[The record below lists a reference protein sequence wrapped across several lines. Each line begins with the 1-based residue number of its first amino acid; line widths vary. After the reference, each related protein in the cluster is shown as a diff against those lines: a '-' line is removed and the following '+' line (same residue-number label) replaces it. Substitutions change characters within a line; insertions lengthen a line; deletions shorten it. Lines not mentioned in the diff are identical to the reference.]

1 MKKNMQNIRI
11 VFFDIDGTLLP
22 FGEKKVPQSTIDS
35 INKLRAKGI
44 KVIVATG
51 KSIKQMLDTVVGSIR
66 FDGYITLN
74 GQICYDENMHMFFGT
89 PIKDEEM
96 EILAEIFRGKRI
108 PFSLISEFS
117 RYINYVDGEVV
128 KYNKETN
135 SKVPEINKYH
145 GEKIYQ
151 VTAYTSARNVDILK
165 NILDFCDVTYW
176 AEGAI
181 DIYAKGGG
189 KMNAIKSWID
199 KLGFTKEETM
209 AFGDGANDAE
219 MLKYCQI
226 GVAMRNGVEITKAS
240 ADFIT
245 DDVTND
251 GVYKA
256 LRRYEIIE

>member
-1 MKKNMQNIRI
+1 MSDIKIM
-11 VFFDIDGTLLP
+11 FTDIDGTLLP
-22 FGEKKVPQSTIDS
+22 FNQPNVPDTTLESLQ
-35 INKLRAKGI
+35 KLRAQGI

-51 KSIKQMLDTVVGSIR
+51 KSLKQMLDTSVGKIP

-74 GQICYDENMHMFFGT
+74 GQLCYDENMHMFFGT
-89 PIKDEEM
+89 PISEEEM
-96 EILAEIFRGKRI
+96 EILSQTFNGKRI
-108 PFSLISEFS
+108 PFSMITEFS
-117 RYINYVDGEVV
+117 RYINYVDGEVI

-151 VTAYTSARNVDILK
+151 ITAYTSARNVDILK

-189 KMNAIKSWID
+189 KKNAIKSWIE
-199 KLGFTKEETM
+199 KLGLTRDQAI

-219 MLKYCQI
+219 MLKYCGI
-226 GVAMRNGVEITKAS
+226 GVAMGNAVEITKTF
-240 ADFIT
+240 ADYIT

-251 GVYKA
+251 GMTKA
-256 LRRYEIIE
+256 LKHFELID

>member
-1 MKKNMQNIRI
+1 MNDIKI

-22 FGEKKVPQSTIDS
+22 FGKKKVPQSTVDS
-35 INKLRAKGI
+35 IKKLRSQGI

-51 KSIKQMLDTVVGSIR
+51 KSIKQMLDTSVGNIH

-74 GQICYDENMHMFFGT
+74 GQICYDESMHMFFGT

-96 EILAEIFRGKRI
+96 EVLAQVFKGNRI

-135 SKVPEINKYH
+135 SRVPEVNKYH

-176 AEGAI
+176 AQGAI
-181 DIYAKGGG
+181 DIFAKGGG
-189 KMNAIKSWID
+189 KMNAIRSWIRR
-199 KLGFTKEETM
+199 LGYTKDQTM

-219 MLKYCQI
+219 MLKFCKI
-226 GVAMRNGVEITKAS
+226 GVAMGNGVEITKAS

-245 DDVTND
+245 DDVNND
-251 GVYKA
+251 GVYKG
-256 LRRYEIIE
+256 LKHFGIIQ